1 MSRLC
6 HGIVWASL
14 FASAGPARGY
24 QPQQAQAAPAG
35 VTAVFHDGS
44 VLCQVSLPPSVE
56 LSTKYGKLTVP
67 MKDVRKIEF
76 GLRLPAETQRQIDE
90 AIRDLGSKRFNQR
103 EQAVKRLVALGH
115 RAYGA
120 VQEAARSGDKEVA
133 RRAVEAAQL
142 IQAKTPPALL
152 QLKPH
157 DVIVTGDC
165 VLAGRLVGDTLKA
178 RTGTFGEMQLKLS
191 DLRSL
196 HGPGDAIPAP
206 AVAPPPVATTSS
218 ATPTLPPL
226 VLPAP
231 AAPGNLPVP
240 VGAGPGVPVMPA
252 FPAPAPAAPAPA
264 GIRFGFVY

>member
-1 MSRLC
+1 
-6 HGIVWASL
+6 
-14 FASAGPARGY
+14 
-24 QPQQAQAAPAG
+24 
-35 VTAVFHDGS
+35 
-44 VLCQVSLPPSVE
+44 
-56 LSTKYGKLTVP
+56 

-90 AIRDLGSKRFNQR
+90 AIRDLGCKRFNQR

-120 VQEAARSGDKEVA
+120 VQEAAKSGDKEVA
-133 RRAVEAAQL
+133 RRALEAAQL
-142 IQAKTPPALL
+142 IQAKTPAALL

-196 HGPGDAIPAP
+196 HGPGDAPATAP
-206 AVAPPPVATTSS
+206 VTPPPVATTSY
-218 ATPTLPPL
+218 AVPALQPP
-226 VLPAP
+226 A
-231 AAPGNLPVP
+231 LPVP
-240 VGAGPGVPVMPA
+240 VGLGNAPA
-252 FPAPAPAAPAPA
+252 LAPPAPAVL
-264 GIRFGFVY
+264 R